1 MEIVSNRHNNFSEL
15 CLVEANT
22 YLEGCRVDL
31 PPSPLTQP
39 FVEPVRVI
47 VLALDPNQ
55 IPTTLFAGNVGTTGV
70 MKSAPATA
78 LSWFMT
84 RGLYMVI
91 APVSVSM
98 IATSTKDPWFAKS
111 IFSKLAYLAK
121 EWKLVS
127 TLYRALNWEYELKC
141 GFEVAY
147 LIAAGHF
154 IWCCKSFCR

>member
-78 LSWFMT
+78 LSWFMSSGICIYDCYFNK
-84 RGLYMVI
+84 RSLVRKINIFKVSISCQGVEACLHFIQSSQLGIRVEMWFRSRLLDCSRSFYMVLQVLL
-91 APVSVSM
+91 PL
-98 IATSTKDPWFAKS
+98 TD
-111 IFSKLAYLAK
+111 
-121 EWKLVS
+121 
-127 TLYRALNWEYELKC
+127 WEEL
-141 GFEVAY
+141 
-147 LIAAGHF
+147 
-154 IWCCKSFCR
+154 